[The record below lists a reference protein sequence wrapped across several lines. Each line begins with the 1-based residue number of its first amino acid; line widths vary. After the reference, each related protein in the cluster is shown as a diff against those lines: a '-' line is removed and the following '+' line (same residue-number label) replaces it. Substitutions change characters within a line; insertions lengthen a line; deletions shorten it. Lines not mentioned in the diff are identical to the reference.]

1 MNLLK
6 IVYRNINE
14 LKLYKNNP
22 RNNNNSI
29 KEVAKSIKEF
39 GFKIPILI
47 DENNVIICGHTRLE
61 ASKEL
66 GLEKVPCIVAADL
79 NEEQIRAFRIAD
91 NKVAE
96 YSRWDYEKLK
106 DELKKMDNKFD
117 FDFYNE
123 LDIKD
128 DDFINEIKEE
138 KEKIE
143 KVYICPNCGELIK

>member
-14 LKLYKNNP
+14 LKPYKNNP
-22 RNNNNSI
+22 RNNNNSV
-29 KEVAKSIKEF
+29 KEVEKSIKEF

-47 DENNVIICGHTRLE
+47 DENNVIISGHTRLK

-66 GLEKVPCIVAADL
+66 GLKEVPCIVTNDL
-79 NEEQIRAFRIAD
+79 NEEQIKAFRIVD

-96 YSRWDYEKLK
+96 YSSWDYEKLK
-106 DELKKMDNKFD
+106 EELKKMDNKFD

-123 LDIKD
+123 LDITD
-128 DDFINEIKEE
+128 SDFINEIKEE
-138 KEKIE
+138 KEKTE
-143 KVYICPNCGELIK
+143 KVYICPKCGELIE